1 MHRTLVNVASHDTLK
16 SFLIKAFDELKEK
29 DYEMYEELELDL
41 YREIYGCHFSDW
53 LLERALSKM
62 INEDGTKGGH
72 WQLADTTQVA
82 NNNGIT
88 FDHFNEYDWC
98 YVMNMM
104 YSDYYKVIGTDVN
117 TYAKMAKYF
126 LMDKDAPEGKA
137 LKYYMKIV
145 K

>member
-53 LLERALSKM
+53 LLEKALSKM
-62 INEDGTKGGH
+62 VNEDGTRGAH
-72 WQLADTTQVA
+72 WKLADTTQVA

-104 YSDYYKVIGTDVN
+104 YSDYYKVIGADVN
-117 TYAKMAKYF
+117 TYAKMSKYF
-126 LMDKDAPEGKA
+126 IMDKDAPEGKA
-137 LKYYMKIV
+137 LKYYLRIV